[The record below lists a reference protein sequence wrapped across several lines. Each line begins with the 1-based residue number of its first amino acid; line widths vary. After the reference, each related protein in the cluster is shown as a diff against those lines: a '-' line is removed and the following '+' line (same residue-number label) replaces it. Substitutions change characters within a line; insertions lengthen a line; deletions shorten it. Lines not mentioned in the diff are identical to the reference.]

1 MPMMSTAQ
9 ISLSQWDLWQCH
21 VRTHIGTI
29 KIPPYWLPRI
39 ICSPASLWGYRL
51 LPIGQSILTNLEKLS
66 NTQLKTP
73 LTPDKNPNPLYLFS
87 TPTLFP
93 NPPLIF
99 EENLNSQRVALKPPG
114 RSSEDG
120 I

>member
-1 MPMMSTAQ
+1 MLTCLLVGLQTA
-9 ISLSQWDLWQCH
+9 SHRAVNFDKL
-21 VRTHIGTI
+21 RE
-29 KIPPYWLPRI
+29 I
-39 ICSPASLWGYRL
+39 IQHP
-51 LPIGQSILTNLEKLS
+51 TEN
-66 NTQLKTP
+66 P